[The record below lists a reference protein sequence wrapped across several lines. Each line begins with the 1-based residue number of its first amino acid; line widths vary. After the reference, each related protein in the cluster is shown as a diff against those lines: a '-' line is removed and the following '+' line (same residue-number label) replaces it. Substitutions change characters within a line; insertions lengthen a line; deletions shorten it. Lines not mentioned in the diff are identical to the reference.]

1 MDKKTFAIAIDGPV
15 AAGKGTIALQL
26 AKDLN
31 GLYLYTGAM
40 YRAVALYCLEKGI
53 DLQDERGVVATLPE
67 ITIQFVGETV
77 LLNGQDVTEKL
88 KALGPAAGSS
98 VVGVYPKVREDL
110 VHKQQQIGKEAMLQ
124 GKIVISEGRD
134 TGTKVFPDSP
144 LKIYLTAADSTRAQ
158 RRLKQYQAQERTVSF
173 DEVLAEIRE
182 RDTRDKGR
190 ETDPLPSNPEALG
203 YFIIDDSTMTEEAT
217 LQTIHKELKRR
228 ELL

>member
-88 KALGPAAGSS
+88 KALGPAAGSW
-98 VVGVYPKVREDL
+98 VVVVYPKVRKDL
-110 VHKQQQIGKEAMLQ
+110 FHKQQQMGK
-124 GKIVISEGRD
+124 KPC
-134 TGTKVFPDSP
+134 F
-144 LKIYLTAADSTRAQ
+144 
-158 RRLKQYQAQERTVSF
+158 
-173 DEVLAEIRE
+173 
-182 RDTRDKGR
+182 KGR
-190 ETDPLPSNPEALG
+190 SLSLKD
-203 YFIIDDSTMTEEAT
+203 AT
-217 LQTIHKELKRR
+217 
-228 ELL
+228 